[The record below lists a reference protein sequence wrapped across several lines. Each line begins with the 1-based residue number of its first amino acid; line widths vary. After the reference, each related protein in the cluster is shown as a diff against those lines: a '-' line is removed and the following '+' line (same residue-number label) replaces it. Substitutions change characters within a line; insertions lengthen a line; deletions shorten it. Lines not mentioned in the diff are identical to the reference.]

1 MPPTNSTDI
10 KYLVIIGISVMLL
23 LFTSFLVALIF
34 NQRKKLKYQRSMEIL
49 REQQQ
54 NQLIEAAVRSE
65 ETERHRIAE
74 TLHDEVGA
82 ILSSAKLHLLGIKA
96 NVLDERDQKLHEKGR
111 ELLNDVIQK
120 VRGIS
125 HTLHSNILKEFG
137 LNEAIRHFIR
147 KVTEGTLL
155 NASTALDDN
164 YQTENPD
171 NDISMYRMV
180 QELINNILKYAHATE
195 LLISSTLE
203 DNQLQLVIFHNGDG
217 LTQEQFEE
225 LRYQKE
231 GLGLKNIQNRV
242 ILLKGNIHF
251 TRGEE
256 GYRIEIKVPVSTL
269 LKEKASQFQEN

>member
-1 MPPTNSTDI
+1 MNVS
-10 KYLVIIGISVMLL
+10 YMVIVGIGVMLL
-23 LFTSFLVALIF
+23 MVVSVLSAVIL
-34 NQRKKLKYQRSMEIL
+34 NQKKKNQHRTAMEKL

-65 ETERHRIAE
+65 EQERHRIAE

-96 NVLDERDQKLHEKGR
+96 EVLDDRDQKLHEKGR
-111 ELLNDVIQK
+111 ELLNDVIGK

-125 HTLHSNILKEFG
+125 HNLHSNILKEFG

-147 KVTEGTLL
+147 KVTQGTIL
-155 NASTALDDN
+155 NATTALDDH
-164 YQTENPD
+164 YQTDNPD
-171 NDISMYRMV
+171 NDISIYRMV
-180 QELINNILKYAHATE
+180 QELINNILKYANATE
-195 LLISSTLE
+195 LLISSTLNE
-203 DNQLQLVIFHNGDG
+203 DELNLVLFHNGDG

-242 ILLKGNIHF
+242 ILLKGKIYF
-251 TRGEE
+251 TKGSE
-256 GYRIEIKVPVSTL
+256 GYRINIHVPVKQNKS
-269 LKEKASQFQEN
+269 

>member
-1 MPPTNSTDI
+1 MLQATLTQDLR
-10 KYLVIIGISVMLL
+10 YLVIIGISVMLL
-23 LFTSFLVALIF
+23 LFTSFLMTLIF
-34 NQRKKLKYQRSMEIL
+34 SQRKKLKYQQSMEKM

-96 NVLDERDQKLHEKGR
+96 EVLDERDRKLHEKGR
-111 ELLNDVIQK
+111 ELLNDVIQQ

-137 LNEAIRHFIR
+137 LNEAIRHFVR
-147 KVTEGTLL
+147 KMTQESVL
-155 NASTALDDN
+155 NATTALDDN
-164 YQTENPD
+164 YKTVNPD

-180 QELINNILKYAHATE
+180 QELVNNIVKYAHATE
-195 LLISSTLE
+195 LIISSTLKN
-203 DNQLQLVIFHNGDG
+203 DILSLVIYHNVDG
-217 LTQEQFEE
+217 LTQEQFET

-231 GLGLKNIQNRV
+231 GLGLKNIQNRI
-242 ILLKGNIHF
+242 ILLKGTIRF
-251 TRGEE
+251 TNGSE
-256 GYRIEIKVPVSTL
+256 GYRINIDVPVKPTTNDQDSH
-269 LKEKASQFQEN
+269 S

>member
-1 MPPTNSTDI
+1 MNPNTDI
-10 KYLVIIGISVMLL
+10 RYLVIIGIAVMLL

-34 NQRKKLKYQRSMEIL
+34 SQRKKLKYQKSMDKL
-49 REQQQ
+49 REHQQ

-65 ETERHRIAE
+65 EQERHRIAE

-96 NVLDERDQKLHEKGR
+96 AVLDERDQKLHEKGR
-111 ELLNDVIQK
+111 ELLNDVIGK

-125 HTLHSNILKEFG
+125 HNLHSNILKEFG

-147 KVTEGTLL
+147 KVTEGAFL
-155 NASTALDDN
+155 NATTALDDN

-171 NDISMYRMV
+171 NDISIYRMV
-180 QELINNILKYAHATE
+180 QELVNNILKYAHASE
-195 LLISSTLE
+195 FLISSTL
-203 DNQLQLVIFHNGDG
+203 DSNVLNLVIFHNGDG

-256 GYRIEIKVPVSTL
+256 GYRINIHVPVSTS
-269 LKEKASQFQEN
+269 LKVEAKQDTAN